1 MALYE
6 DLSVGKLTVT
16 GGTTVGTLASVT
28 GLSATHQEMGGFIRT
43 TLTLVDVA
51 QTVPAGATAAAFVG
65 TKLFTFTNGRIQV
78 HAAACTLQQKTTS
91 VIASTINASM
101 TCQYGLGT
109 VTAAAST
116 LATTMINILPGT
128 GQTVPTVTSSATI
141 NVAGTAGSSA
151 LVVPS
156 NFDGSGASRA
166 VFLNSAYE
174 TDADVDAEGTQ
185 TWSGTIVI
193 EWSNLGDF

>member
-1 MALYE
+1 
-6 DLSVGKLTVT
+6 
-16 GGTTVGTLASVT
+16 
-28 GLSATHQEMGGFIRT
+28 
-43 TLTLVDVA
+43 
-51 QTVPAGATAAAFVG
+51 
-65 TKLFTFTNGRIQV
+65 
-78 HAAACTLQQKTTS
+78 
-91 VIASTINASM
+91 
-101 TCQYGLGT
+101 
-109 VTAAAST
+109 
-116 LATTMINILPGT
+116 MINILPGT